1 MRHFQKSGYFQP
13 ENFLQKY
20 LGKILKRKKAE
31 LNIINA
37 WHTETPRLNKRAAS
51 LYGDSKE
58 WWGFSGIITV
68 PMEHVDDFA
77 IILRFSE

>member
-1 MRHFQKSGYFQP
+1 M
-13 ENFLQKY
+13 LY
-20 LGKILKRKKAE
+20 LLVHNINYIQTYKAE

-51 LYGDSKE
+51 LYGESKE

-68 PMEHVDDFA
+68 PMEHVNDFA